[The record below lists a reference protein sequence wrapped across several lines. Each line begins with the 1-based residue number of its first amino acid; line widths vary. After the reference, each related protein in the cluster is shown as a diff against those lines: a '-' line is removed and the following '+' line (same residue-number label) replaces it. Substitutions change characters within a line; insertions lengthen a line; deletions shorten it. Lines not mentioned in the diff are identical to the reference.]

1 MRYPSHVSATSWY
14 LGAQCRWQFVL
25 VTYMSLWPFS
35 SNLYGFYHF
44 LSLFQGPCC
53 VWARGWHDML
63 GWAHGRSFLNSN
75 PIHWEEQK
83 GKNVPVPPTAGSE
96 NCQQNQ
102 LRSSCSLE
110 RPSRLTCFRIIL
122 ILWLPRWAETFYLT
136 VVNISCCDIPGHVRS
151 VFHCHRWSSPPLRFS
166 DYSPPFA
173 KIQE

>member
-1 MRYPSHVSATSWY
+1 
-14 LGAQCRWQFVL
+14 
-25 VTYMSLWPFS
+25 MSLWPFS

-75 PIHWEEQK
+75 PIQREKQK
-83 GKNVPVPPTAGSE
+83 EKCSSASNCWVRELSTASAAVKL
-96 NCQQNQ
+96 Q
-102 LRSSCSLE
+102 SLE

-122 ILWLPRWAETFYLT
+122 ILWLPRWAETFYLR
-136 VVNISCCDIPGHVRS
+136 VVNISCCDIPGHVQS
-151 VFHCHRWSSPPLRFS
+151 VFHCHSRSFFFFFQIIV
-166 DYSPPFA
+166 PFA